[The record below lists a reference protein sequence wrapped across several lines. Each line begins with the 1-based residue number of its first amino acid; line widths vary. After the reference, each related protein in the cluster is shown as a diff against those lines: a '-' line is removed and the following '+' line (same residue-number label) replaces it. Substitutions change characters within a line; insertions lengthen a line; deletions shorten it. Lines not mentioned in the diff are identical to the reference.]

1 MKILA
6 LEREMPGKKP
16 EDFKPHLMKEAM
28 HAWRLL
34 QSGVIREIY
43 FRADRNE
50 AVMILECAG
59 VDEARRTLATLPL
72 VKEGLIEFDY
82 IPLKPYTGFSRLWT

>member
-6 LEREMPGKKP
+6 LEREMPGKRP
-16 EDFKPHLMKEAM
+16 EDFKPHLTKEAM
-28 HAWRLL
+28 HAWKLL

-43 FRADRNE
+43 FRADRDE
-50 AVMILECAG
+50 AVIILECAG